1 MRFGEFVLIF
11 FSNGLMP
18 MKHVTLEANIYKKQ
32 SNWCSRHYQCGIIMV
47 NSVMSLT
54 DTRRF
59 SVRAVH
65 VKQGLFTHIS
75 QEGDSQMP

>member
-1 MRFGEFVLIF
+1 
-11 FSNGLMP
+11 

-32 SNWCSRHYQCGIIMV
+32 SNWCSCHYQPGIIMV
-47 NSVMSLT
+47 NSVVSLV

-59 SVRAVH
+59 SAVH